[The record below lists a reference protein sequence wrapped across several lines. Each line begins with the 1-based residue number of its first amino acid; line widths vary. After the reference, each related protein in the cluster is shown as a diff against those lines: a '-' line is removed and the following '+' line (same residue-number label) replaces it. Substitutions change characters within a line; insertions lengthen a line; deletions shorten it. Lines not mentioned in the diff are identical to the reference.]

1 MDTSDCS
8 DPLLSE
14 FTGWQVVDTWYIDT
28 ALHKQYVEISVKML
42 GRVQSQVSKVKKKKQ
57 CNFIW
62 SSSFRTSDEQMQL
75 QLLYQILPHIWIKY
89 AKN

>member
-42 GRVQSQVSKVKKKKQ
+42 GRVQSQVSKVKKK
-57 CNFIW
+57 
-62 SSSFRTSDEQMQL
+62 TM
-75 QLLYQILPHIWIKY
+75 
-89 AKN
+89 